1 MPYGLHGQAHRA
13 AIGTLAWVMAS
24 AALGIAGDDAPRQWQ
39 GALDLR
45 RAVRIKSEHVA
56 VDRRE
61 LEAAGVEPGAFTPPK
76 RVKGSP
82 AVYPESA
89 ARAGA
94 QGLVRLECLIKDSGK
109 VEACR
114 ITQTVRPAID
124 QAAEEAIRHW
134 KYEPARVKEEPTSI
148 VAEFV
153 MIFSLR

>member
-1 MPYGLHGQAHRA
+1 MRT
-13 AIGTLAWVMAS
+13 AIGTAAWLMAS
-24 AALGIAGDDAPRQWQ
+24 AAIVFAGDEMPRQWR

-45 RAVRIKSEHVA
+45 KAVTAKSEQVG

-61 LEAAGVEPGAFTPPK
+61 LEAAGVEPAAFTPPK

-82 AVYPESA
+82 AIYPESA

-94 QGLVRLECLIKDSGK
+94 EGLVRLECLIKESGK

-114 ITQTVRPAID
+114 IAQTVRPAID
-124 QAAEEAIRHW
+124 QAAADAIRRW
-134 KYEPARVKEEPTSI
+134 KYEPARVKGEPTAI
-148 VAEFV
+148 VAQFV